1 MPARV
6 RRWQKQRRR
15 RRRQRYVRC
24 GVGCGGLQGAAAAT
38 DGQSEVKGE
47 LLGRGREKNCGRGR
61 EKENCVEGELRG
73 RGRAAGGCNWD
84 TVVRF

>member
-1 MPARV
+1 
-6 RRWQKQRRR
+6 
-15 RRRQRYVRC
+15 
-24 GVGCGGLQGAAAAT
+24 
-38 DGQSEVKGE
+38 VKGE